1 MKVSA
6 PQLRAARALLDWT
19 QSELSERSLVHRN
32 AIVAMERGEAVAV
45 DAKER
50 VVEALKAA
58 GIVFETDNGFARV
71 SLPTAE

>member
-6 PQLRAARALLDWT
+6 PQLRAARALLDWS

-32 AIVAMERGEAVAV
+32 AIVAMEKGEAVAV

-50 VVEALKAA
+50 AVDALRAA
-58 GIVFETDNGFARV
+58 GIVFETDNGFVRV